1 VTGATDVG
9 GEVGDRTG
17 PNGIS
22 VGARFRGPDRAGGG
36 GSQLNQAGGGNQAN
50 QGGGG
55 LGSFLN

>member
-36 GSQLNQAGGGNQAN
+36 GSQLNQAGGGNQ
-50 QGGGG
+50 GGGG